1 MINPLVPPTTAAR
14 KRLLQTPTKMK
25 ILLTAIA
32 VTAVSALGAPYGPNI
47 PLPTYV
53 AGDYTSNNNKY
64 HWEYDSYFGG
74 HWTIVTGNVKNNRDG
89 TYTETFHGTISNT
102 ALAGTFTKTSSLQWL
117 SDSYF
122 LGNKMVGYHHS
133 WLACESVELVI
144 GGGNVHGTATYRP

>member
-1 MINPLVPPTTAAR
+1 
-14 KRLLQTPTKMK
+14 MK

-53 AGDYTSNNNKY
+53 AGVYTSNNNKY
-64 HWEYDSYFGG
+64 HWEYD
-74 HWTIVTGNVKNNRDG
+74 
-89 TYTETFHGTISNT
+89 
-102 ALAGTFTKTSSLQWL
+102 SLQWL

-133 WLACESVELVI
+133 WLACESFELVI

>member
-1 MINPLVPPTTAAR
+1 MMNPPAPQLQPSW
-14 KRLLQTPTKMK
+14 KRLLESMTKT
-25 ILLTAIA
+25 IIA
-32 VTAVSALGAPYGPNI
+32 LMLTAVSALGAPYGTNI

-53 AGDYTSNNNKY
+53 VGVYTSNNNKY